1 MAQNSR
7 RISDAFAPF
16 RNPYSQ
22 SEQALMSPV
31 PMAEQYASNFGRWE
45 PPAAAL
51 MSPVPM
57 AEQYASSFGMWAPLP
72 GGRRG
77 SIPAQTTRDKRA
89 FAGETLQG
97 AIPPSTTEFVLSAAE
112 KQRRKEAE
120 AQTRK
125 EVDQLFSY
133 LRHTVLRDNNH
144 QDRQNEPWRGG
155 RTYLERLHGLA
166 TRMQKRYPFPRRPT
180 PPGML

>member
-22 SEQALMSPV
+22 SEQVLMSPV
-31 PMAEQYASNFGRWE
+31 PMEQYARNFGRWE

-72 GGRRG
+72 ALGGKRG
-77 SIPAQTTRDKRA
+77 SIPVQTTRD
-89 FAGETLQG
+89 
-97 AIPPSTTEFVLSAAE
+97 
-112 KQRRKEAE
+112 
-120 AQTRK
+120 
-125 EVDQLFSY
+125 
-133 LRHTVLRDNNH
+133 
-144 QDRQNEPWRGG
+144 
-155 RTYLERLHGLA
+155 
-166 TRMQKRYPFPRRPT
+166 
-180 PPGML
+180 